1 MICRGLRCNWG
12 NKEGIHDGES
22 LVIVTH
28 AQRLVRCSLVCAFG
42 GLNMVLDAVLGCIEA
57 GVGLQIPYDLGFWG
71 GEIELEGS
79 I

>member
-1 MICRGLRCNWG
+1 
-12 NKEGIHDGES
+12 
-22 LVIVTH
+22 
-28 AQRLVRCSLVCAFG
+28 
-42 GLNMVLDAVLGCIEA
+42 MVLDAVLGCIEA